1 MKKPRLTAYTFIGFY
16 VMAAIDSGH
25 ANKLSFDDVYQ
36 GLERGTLL
44 PDIKQ
49 KVPGAHFD
57 FSMWPHGS
65 DEERALLEP
74 LKMAAG
80 GLEGRERR
88 KTGVEHS
95 GLCLLMAFILEVIQN
110 GDIDRERG

>member
-1 MKKPRLTAYTFIGFY
+1 MQKPPLTAYTFIGFY

-25 ANKLSFDDVYQ
+25 ADKLSFDDVYR
-36 GLERGTLL
+36 GLKRGTLF
-44 PDIKQ
+44 PDMAQ
-49 KVPGAHFD
+49 KLPGALFD

-65 DEERALLEP
+65 DQERALLEP
-74 LKMAAG
+74 LKVAAG
-80 GLEGRERR
+80 GLEERERR

-110 GDIDRERG
+110 GDIHRERV